1 MSGVYNAA
9 LTKFLDADVDWSAN
23 NIKAVLVTSSYT
35 FSASHTSLADITA
48 GWRIATSGNLA
59 SKTSTSG
66 VADAAD
72 ITFSSVS
79 AATLDAVV
87 IYYDTGT
94 ENTSTLLCYLDGGD
108 FPKTISAVSDVTIQ
122 WNASGIFSI

>member
-9 LTKFLDADVDWSAN
+9 LQKFLDADVDWSAN

-35 FSASHTSLADITA
+35 FSASHTSLADVTA
-48 GWRIATSGNLA
+48 GWRIATSGNFA

-72 ITFSSVS
+72 ITFSSVAASTMS
-79 AATLDAVV
+79 AIIV
-87 IYYDTGT
+87 YYDSGT
-94 ENTSTLLCYLDGGD
+94 ENTSTLLSYHNGGD
-108 FPKTISAVSDVTIQ
+108 FPKTIAAVSDVTIQ